1 MLKKSERLSRTEFS
15 HFFKVGKRFHTPSLS
30 VVYTP
35 SEQLHASVV
44 VSKKVAKRANVRNT
58 LRRRVYG
65 QLYTKL
71 KGTHTG
77 VFIVL
82 VKPPFLL
89 LSKSEQRES
98 VQKMLTRITMSPT
111 T

>member
-1 MLKKSERLSRTEFS
+1 MLKKTDRLSRTEFG
-15 HFFKVGKRFHTPSLS
+15 HFFKTGQRFHSPTFSIL
-30 VVYTP
+30 YTP
-35 SEQLHASVV
+35 HKELHASVV
-44 VSKKVAKRANVRNT
+44 VSKKVAKRANLRNE

-65 QLYTKL
+65 QLYIKL
-71 KGTHTG
+71 KGIHTG

-82 VKPPFLL
+82 LKPAFAALT
-89 LSKSEQRES
+89 KNEQKES

>member
-1 MLKKSERLSRTEFS
+1 MLKKTERLSRIEFS
-15 HFFKVGKRFHTPSLS
+15 HFFKTGQRFHSPTFSIL
-30 VVYTP
+30 YTP
-35 SEQLHASVV
+35 HDQLHASVV

-71 KGTHTG
+71 KGAHSG

-82 VKPPFLL
+82 IKPPFAALT
-89 LSKSEQRES
+89 KNQQRES
-98 VQKMLTRITMSPT
+98 VQNLLSRITMSPT